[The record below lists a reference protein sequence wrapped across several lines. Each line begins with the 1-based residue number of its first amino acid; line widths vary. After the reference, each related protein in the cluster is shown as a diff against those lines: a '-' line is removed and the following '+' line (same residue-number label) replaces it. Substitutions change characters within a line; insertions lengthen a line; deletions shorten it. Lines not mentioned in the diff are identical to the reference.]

1 MDGNKDYG
9 NFLERMDSVDWTI
22 DESMLDDDVEEFIEH
37 HGVKGMKWGVRRFQ
51 PYSKGKG
58 HKGTFTGRQIRSKA
72 REVKALN
79 RARLK
84 NLDKMSTAQIRKEA
98 KRMALENELK
108 KHSNLLK
115 SNVSKVSGKDYEDYL
130 RRGSMSDQEL
140 KRKVDRLASKAEFK
154 KQAKRANKGNL
165 EVGKAI
171 ATTAATMTAGY
182 LIAKT
187 PEIAV
192 KLQKFNTP
200 TNRAA
205 AVNLFKM
212 AAR

>member
-1 MDGNKDYG
+1 MRGETMDKVED
-9 NFLERMDSVDWTI
+9 FLQ
-22 DESMLDDDVEEFIEH
+22 H

-51 PYSKGKG
+51 PYPKGKG
-58 HKGTFTGRQIRSKA
+58 HKGTYLGKIGKSKV
-72 REVKALN
+72 REVKTLN

-108 KHSNLLK
+108 KHSDLLR
-115 SNVSKVSGKDYEDYL
+115 SNVSKITGKDYDDYL

-140 KRKVDRLASKAEFK
+140 KRKVNRLASKAEFK

-165 EVGKAI
+165 EVGKI
-171 ATTAATMTAGY
+171 IVTAAASMTAGY
-182 LIAKT
+182 AIAKA
-187 PEIAV
+187 PEIAT
-192 KLQKFNTP
+192 KLQKFNSP
-200 TNRAA
+200 INRAA
-205 AVNLFKM
+205 AINLFKM